1 MAFRVRLGRGLEGM
15 VLRIH
20 PLNCG
25 LNNSV
30 ENLGVAV
37 SYSRNY
43 SRNLDLTFIIYSKL
57 FFIIQLN
64 IREVRKYENFST

>member
-1 MAFRVRLGRGLEGM
+1 M
-15 VLRIH
+15 VLRIR

-25 LNNSV
+25 SNNSA
-30 ENLGVAV
+30 ENSGVAV
-37 SYSRNY
+37 SHSGNY

-64 IREVRKYENFST
+64 IREVSKYEKIST